1 VVFQHG
7 RYIIVAE
14 AVFLLIG
21 MLETG
26 KTVESRVVTIQTI
39 EGADPKLVLVI
50 FINAGNVTVTEAIGV
65 FWAVFVNGHLMAIVT
80 VQTIAGTQPNKAT
93 LVLVYG
99 FNSTVGEA
107 VFILDVFE
115 VEPGLLELGV
125 SPG

>member
-1 VVFQHG
+1 VVFQYG
-7 RYIIVAE
+7 RYVIVAE
-14 AVFLLIG
+14 ALFLQLG
-21 MLETG
+21 MLETD

-39 EGADPKLVLVI
+39 EGPDPKLVLVI
-50 FINAGNVTVTEAIGV
+50 FINAGNVTVTEAIGI

-80 VQTIAGTQPNKAT
+80 VQTVAGAQPDEAT

-99 FNSTVGEA
+99 FNGTVGEA

-115 VEPGLLELGV
+115 VELGLLELGV